1 LIDRQISV
9 LNEAL
14 NKEEADDDD
23 MDGEAET
30 VMLKAFDKSKENL
43 HA

>member
-1 LIDRQISV
+1 MTI
-9 LNEAL
+9 LNKAL

-30 VMLKAFDKSKENL
+30 VMLKTFDKSKENL